1 MQLSINFSRSHHPIS
16 RLALMK
22 RWSRNFSTNRRERKR
37 GKEKE
42 MAVMMQ
48 KKKKKRV
55 PRGSIVVSDR
65 QTIGEK
71 SIDSSYNVV
80 RFGIR
85 DRSNLNAYI
94 IRSGDLIR
102 IVTSRIK
109 DSNFVRQFILFDE
122 GSKLLPLSRIG

>member
-37 GKEKE
+37 DGRNDAK
-42 MAVMMQ
+42 